1 MATAGSDW
9 QNFLNW
15 LSSPQGA
22 FFYIMLFWTFLL
34 LLALIVLTYPHGT
47 HRTHE
52 LGRLTSVLVWLGAT
66 LPLVV
71 LGVFVPGG
79 SSVCAPPLAI
89 FLALGLLAI
98 GFRSRE

>member
-1 MATAGSDW
+1 
-9 QNFLNW
+9 
-15 LSSPQGA
+15 
-22 FFYIMLFWTFLL
+22 MLLWMILL
-34 LLALIVLTYPHGT
+34 ILALIVLMYPHKT

-98 GFRSRE
+98 GFRSRENE